1 MPYIVNFTDRDN
13 KSPITVFDNTSNVD
27 TSLTFPGR
35 NVTGYGQIIAENFL
49 KLLENFASADQPIN
63 PVEGQLWYDTQ
74 SGLLQLY
81 DNVNWRA
88 ASGIQKGITEPP
100 VETSNVGEL
109 WVDTTNQQ
117 LRIFTGN
124 RWLLVGPSES
134 SVDGLRYGPVV
145 ENLEDLDGVSQTVVI
160 LYLADVATVIFSKN
174 TFVPK
179 QSLTGFSNIQSGI
192 NIITP
197 KNSSEELE
205 FSNIFLGGN
214 LPKLIGTAKFAEGLK
229 VGTNEVASSKFLR
242 TDITNTID
250 FPLNVRNNAG
260 INLGSDGNFIIS
272 TTSTSGR
279 IYNSLPGSSIDIQ
292 TNRNGISS
300 TIIRVNDNRVGI
312 NNQNPQYELDVV
324 GTINV
329 NEQLRVSN
337 AEASSNLN
345 NGSTVING
353 GVAINKNLIVG
364 TTIEAQGTSNFSNV
378 LPRSDKNFDLGASTR
393 KWRTVYADTISA
405 SLLTGLDGGNITINA
420 SITGNSNTATN
431 LKNVTTFQ
439 LDGDISSNVVS
450 FDGQLGSYTK
460 IFNTTL
466 SSTFITDKPE
476 PAPNVSDDNDF
487 VLTYR
492 ISESSGESGGLLRQ
506 RKSVFI
512 GDSAVPIGTILP
524 FAGSDVAIPTGYLL
538 CDGGEVEIAKYRNLY
553 DVIGT
558 RYNGDIPLVGLNTF
572 RLPDLRGR
580 TVLGKQNM
588 NNSELV
594 PLFGSSTGTYVD
606 GGGGALTTPRVG
618 GTAPNNLGASAG
630 QSSVVIEEQ
639 NLPDHKHSL
648 KNANGNQYNI
658 LRIDSAA
665 DANAVSGPAPTASGQ
680 AQFLSNSGGIL
691 PSTPSISLST
701 PLEIMNPY
709 ITLNYII
716 RSGRPAF
723 ETQV

>member
-49 KLLENFASADQPIN
+49 KLLENFASADQPVN

-81 DNVNWRA
+81 DNINWRA

-117 LRIFTGN
+117 LRIFTGS
-124 RWLLVGPSES
+124 RWLLVGPRES

-145 ENLEDLDGVSQTVVI
+145 ENLEDLDGESQTVVI
-160 LYLADVATVIFSKN
+160 LYLSDIPTVIFSKN

-179 QSLTGFSNIQSGI
+179 QSLAGFENIQSGI

-197 KNSSEELE
+197 RNPTEEQD
-205 FSNIFLGGN
+205 FANIFLGGS
-214 LPKLIGTAKFAEGLK
+214 LPKLIGTASFAEGLK
-229 VGTNEVASSKFLR
+229 VGTNEVPSSRFLR
-242 TDITNTID
+242 TDVTNTID
-250 FPLNVRNNAG
+250 FPLNIRNNAG
-260 INLGSDGNFIIS
+260 INLGADGNFIVS

-300 TIIRVNDNRVGI
+300 TIVRVNDNKVGI
-312 NNQNPQYELDVV
+312 NNTSPQYELDVI

-329 NEQLRVSN
+329 SEQLRVSN

-364 TTIEAQGTSNFSNV
+364 TTIEAQGTSNLSNT

-393 KWRTVYADTISA
+393 KWRTVYAETISA
-405 SLLTGLDGGNITINA
+405 NILTGLDGGNITINA
-420 SITGNSNTATN
+420 NITGNSNTATN
-431 LKNVTTFQ
+431 LKQVTTFR
-439 LDGDISSNVVS
+439 LDGDVTSNVIS
-450 FDGQLGSYTK
+450 FDGQLGSFEK
-460 IFNTTL
+460 VFNCTL
-466 SSTFITDKPE
+466 DASLIASKEE
-476 PAPNVSDDNDF
+476 PAPNFSDDNDF
-487 VLTYR
+487 ILTYR
-492 ISESSGESGGLLRQ
+492 VSEASRASGGLLRQ

-512 GDSAVPIGTILP
+512 GDSAVPIGSILP
-524 FAGSDVAIPTGYLL
+524 FAGSDVAIPRGYLL
-538 CDGGEVEIAKYRNLY
+538 CDGSEVEIAKYRDLY
-553 DVIGT
+553 DTIGT
-558 RYNGDIPLVGLNTF
+558 RFNGDIPLVGLNTF

-580 TVLGKQNM
+580 MVLGKQNM
-588 NNSELV
+588 DNGELV
-594 PLFGSSTGTYVD
+594 PLFGSSVGTYVD
-606 GGGGALTTPRVG
+606 GGGGSLTTPRVG
-618 GTAPNNLGASAG
+618 GTAPNNLGATSG
-630 QSSVVIEEQ
+630 QSAVVLQEE
-639 NLPDHKHSL
+639 NLPDHRHTL
-648 KNANGNQYNI
+648 QNTNGRQFSVVR
-658 LRIDSAA
+658 LDSAA
-665 DANAVSGPAPTASGQ
+665 EPNAVTGPGPTSTGQ
-680 AQFLSNSGGIL
+680 AQYLNNSGGVVQS
-691 PSTPSISLST
+691 PGSALST
-701 PLEIMNPY
+701 PLEVMNPY

-716 RSGRPAF
+716 RSGPAAF
-723 ETQV
+723 ETRV